1 MAPSGILGLHTLQHT
16 HNSGVFLVTPSQDM
30 YLFPNAVTMASKELS
45 YLSKGRLCPE
55 SVDSMNSDSPKYFL
69 FSGYKSTP

>member
-1 MAPSGILGLHTLQHT
+1 
-16 HNSGVFLVTPSQDM
+16 
-30 YLFPNAVTMASKELS
+30 MASKELS
-45 YLSKGRLCPE
+45 YLSNGRLCPE